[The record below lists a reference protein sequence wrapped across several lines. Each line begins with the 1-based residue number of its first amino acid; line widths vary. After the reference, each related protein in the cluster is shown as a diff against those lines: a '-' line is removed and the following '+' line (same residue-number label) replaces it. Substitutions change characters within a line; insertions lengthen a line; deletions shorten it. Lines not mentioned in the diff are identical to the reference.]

1 MKPYLTTGPSGEML
15 WFNCDHIMMIADG
28 EDGAIITLSNGNE
41 IQVQEDAEVMIDM
54 IFDMYVAPEE
64 DEEESK

>member
-41 IQVQEDAEVMIDM
+41 IQVQEDAEIMVEN
-54 IFDMYVAPEE
+54 IFDMYVV
-64 DEEESK
+64 DLEEEKEST